1 MESKTIV
8 IKVGSSSVVDDE
20 THHAKIA
27 MMSQLVDTVF
37 RLKQEGHRVVLVS
50 SGAIAMGM
58 IQTHTAVKPKKLAAK
73 QALAA
78 IGQGKLMSLWDN
90 MFKYYNQLTSQILI
104 TRNDIV
110 NFTQFQNAQ
119 NTLLE
124 LLDMGVVPIVN
135 ENDTISTQEIKFG
148 DNDTLSAIT
157 GGMVGAT
164 HLVLL
169 TDVDCLCTDDPRSNP
184 DAKRVAIVDDMND
197 LNVNTKSGAGSKI
210 GTGGMETKLIAA
222 DLATNGGVSTIIC
235 NSKDPAAI
243 LKILAHEPLPR
254 GKLSF
259 EQWNEE
265 ELAHI
270 EACGVPLHTK
280 FIGQSWNHVKNK
292 QFWLLHGLK
301 PKGALVVDYGCYQA
315 ITRSNRAGLLPVGI
329 TAVQGDFEQLEC
341 VELRLGFPGTDKTV
355 GFGRGRCNYSSEE
368 VAKIKGLHS
377 DEIRGVLEYC
387 DSEYVV
393 VRDNL
398 AFPLHQ
404 DKDLVEFINT
414 SLAACAGF

>member
-1 MESKTIV
+1 MNEALTIV
-8 IKVGSSSVVDDE
+8 IKVGSSSVVDDQ

-27 MMSQLVDTVF
+27 IMSRLVETIFV
-37 RLKQEGHRVVLVS
+37 LKQMGHKIILVS

-58 IQTHTAVKPKKLAAK
+58 IQTNIDSKPKKLAAK

-90 MFKYYNQLTSQILI
+90 MFKYYSQLTSQILI
-104 TRNDIV
+104 TRNDII

-124 LLDMGVVPIVN
+124 LLDMGVIPIVN

-157 GGMVGAT
+157 SGMVGAT
-164 HLVLL
+164 HLILL
-169 TDVDCLCTDDPRSNP
+169 TDVDCLYSDDPRTNP
-184 DAKRVAIVDDMND
+184 NAIKVGIVDDMND

-235 NSKDPAAI
+235 NSQTPESI
-243 LKILAHEPLPR
+243 LKILGYESIKR
-254 GKLSF
+254 EKGMSF
-259 EQWNEE
+259 EEWNLKEFE
-265 ELAHI
+265 NMKKLDI
-270 EACGVPLHTK
+270 PLHTK

-301 PKGALVVDYGCYQA
+301 PKGSIIVDYGCFLA
-315 ITRSNRAGLLPVGI
+315 ITRSDRAGLLPVGI
-329 TAVQGDFEQLEC
+329 ISVEDKFEQLEC
-341 VELRLGFPGTDKTV
+341 VELRLGFKGKTDKSV
-355 GFGRGRCNYSSEE
+355 VFGRGRCNYSSEE
-368 VAKIKGLHS
+368 IEKIKGLQS
-377 DEIRGVLEYC
+377 DDIMNTLEYC

-393 VRDNL
+393 LRDNL
-398 AFPLHQ
+398 AFPLHW
-404 DKDLVEFINT
+404 DKELLEFIKIYKD
-414 SLAACAGF
+414 

>member
-1 MESKTIV
+1 MNEPMTIV

-27 MMSQLVDTVF
+27 MMSQLVDTIF
-37 RLKQEGHRVVLVS
+37 KLKQRGHKVILVS

-58 IQTHTAVKPKKLAAK
+58 IVTKTDQKPKKLSAK

-90 MFKYYNQLTSQILI
+90 MFKYYNLLTSQILI
-104 TRNDIV
+104 TRNDII

-124 LLDMGVVPIVN
+124 LLDMGVIPIVN

-157 GGMVGAT
+157 SGMVGAT
-164 HLVLL
+164 HLILL
-169 TDVDCLCTDDPRSNP
+169 TDVDCLYSDDPRSNP
-184 DAKRVAIVDDMND
+184 DAIKVGIVDDMND

-235 NSKDPAAI
+235 NSKVPESI
-243 LKILAHEPLPR
+243 LKILDYESVNR
-254 GKLSF
+254 VEGMSF
-259 EQWNEE
+259 EEWNLKEFE
-265 ELAHI
+265 KMEM
-270 EACGVPLHTK
+270 EQVPIHTK

-301 PKGALVVDYGCYQA
+301 PKGSIVVDYGCYQA

-329 TAVQGDFEQLEC
+329 VSVEGTFEQLEC
-341 VELRLGFPGTDKTV
+341 IELRLGFRGKTEKSV
-355 GFGRGRCNYSSEE
+355 VFGRGRCNYSSEE
-368 VAKIKGLHS
+368 IEKIKGLQS
-377 DEIRGVLEYC
+377 DEIRNVLEYC

-393 VRDNL
+393 LRDNL
-398 AFPLHQ
+398 AFPLHW
-404 DKDLVEFINT
+404 DKELLEFIKNHKD
-414 SLAACAGF
+414 